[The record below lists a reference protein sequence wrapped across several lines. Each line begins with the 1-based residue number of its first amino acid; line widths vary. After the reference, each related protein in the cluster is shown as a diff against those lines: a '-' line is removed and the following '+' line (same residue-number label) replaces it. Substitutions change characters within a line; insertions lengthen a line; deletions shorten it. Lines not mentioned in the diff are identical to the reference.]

1 MGSKILPKWA
11 SKPCSYLMTFSML
24 SFADVDVIDPRELS
38 TKMLKKNK
46 INLNEILHSSAMS
59 LIDKVLKMEVL
70 LTEVKTLQLIYTF
83 GDARKYEIKLPN
95 SFPSIKFPIVSGAS
109 IVAKVTRDHAL
120 REWVLDETVENMQ
133 RFFGF
138 AYLGDPQTKSWLE
151 DHKHH
156 IFGFPSLV

>member
-1 MGSKILPKWA
+1 
-11 SKPCSYLMTFSML
+11 
-24 SFADVDVIDPRELS
+24 VDVIDPRELS

-70 LTEVKTLQLIYTF
+70 LTE
-83 GDARKYEIKLPN
+83 
-95 SFPSIKFPIVSGAS
+95 
-109 IVAKVTRDHAL
+109 VTRDHAL